1 MSYEICFF
9 SNVSVLTR
17 SGLSQTS
24 PRVMNTYEV
33 IEHYQSGTVTRN
45 CPRLVEASPEA
56 FVMISLLP
64 VQSNTA
70 IMQAGSALLIS
81 K

>member
-1 MSYEICFF
+1 LF
-9 SNVSVLTR
+9 SR
-17 SGLSQTS
+17 FSGKFATVAEMGSQKS